1 VARWKSRGQSKN
13 PQDDK
18 PTLASQGID
27 KNLAQQA
34 RVLGA
39 LSDEKFE
46 AVVADARDAV
56 SRAVKTVQ
64 RHFVRRRYKE
74 HASNEACA
82 NENYSKK
89 ADGDCFK

>member
-1 VARWKSRGQSKN
+1 MAIAAACRHYW
-13 PQDDK
+13 
-18 PTLASQGID
+18 
-27 KNLAQQA
+27 
-34 RVLGA
+34 RVSA
-39 LSDEKFE
+39 VRDKFE

-74 HASNEACA
+74 HASNEASA

>member
-1 VARWKSRGQSKN
+1 MTPCCLLHQRLKAKRISCHIQTDPLPGSDMRKQAAMEGVAS
-13 PQDDK
+13 
-18 PTLASQGID
+18 I
-27 KNLAQQA
+27 
-34 RVLGA
+34 
-39 LSDEKFE
+39 
-46 AVVADARDAV
+46 ARDAV

>member
-1 VARWKSRGQSKN
+1 MTRHRLRARPNRSG
-13 PQDDK
+13 PHF
-18 PTLASQGID
+18 P
-27 KNLAQQA
+27 
-34 RVLGA
+34 
-39 LSDEKFE
+39 
-46 AVVADARDAV
+46 DARDAV

-74 HASNEACA
+74 HASNEASA

>member
-1 VARWKSRGQSKN
+1 VKLTKWRLQPRV
-13 PQDDK
+13 
-18 PTLASQGID
+18 GIIGESLQCGRD
-27 KNLAQQA
+27 
-34 RVLGA
+34 
-39 LSDEKFE
+39 KFE

-64 RHFVRRRYKE
+64 RHFVRRRHKE